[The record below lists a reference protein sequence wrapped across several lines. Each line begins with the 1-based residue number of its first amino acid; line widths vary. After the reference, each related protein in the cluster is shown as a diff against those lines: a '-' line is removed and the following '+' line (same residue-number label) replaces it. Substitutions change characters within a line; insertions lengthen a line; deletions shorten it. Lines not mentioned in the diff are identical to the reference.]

1 MMTFSTFGCFRS
13 LRAEY
18 QPQVEKIRVSSDN
31 ADLVF
36 FLDGPQ
42 AVNLRDDLSR
52 AITEAAQQHAQTVAK
67 ARGGYDTPSGHDIG
81 CEEFPPGAKH
91 ECSCKAALD
100 VAKDAQAVTP

>member
-18 QPQVEKIRVSSDN
+18 LQQADKIRVSSDK

-42 AVNLRDDLSR
+42 AVQLRDDLSR
-52 AITEAAQQHAQTVAK
+52 AIVEAAQASAK
-67 ARGGYDTPSGHDIG
+67 TKAVEAEGTP
-81 CEEFPPGAKH
+81 A
-91 ECSCKAALD
+91 
-100 VAKDAQAVTP
+100 